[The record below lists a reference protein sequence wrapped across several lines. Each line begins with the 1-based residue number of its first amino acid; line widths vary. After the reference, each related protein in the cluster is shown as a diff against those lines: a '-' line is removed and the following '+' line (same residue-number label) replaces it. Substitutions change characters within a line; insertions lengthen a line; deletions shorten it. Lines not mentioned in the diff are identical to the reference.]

1 MSSTT
6 KENLTLLSPSLL
18 SENQELCLTRLFETD
33 ATLVVAE
40 MGFGKTVVT
49 LSAIKELI
57 DDGVITRV
65 LILAPL
71 KVINTLVW
79 QKDIAKWSQL
89 QGLTIT
95 AATGIPEERVNA
107 IKSSA
112 QIVLMNY
119 ENVPWFC
126 DTFKSKHTFD
136 GLVCDEITKLKSNGS
151 RGYKKLRHRA
161 KDFVWRVGLS
171 GTPVS
176 EDFESLF
183 SMTYILDMGERFGGK
198 KDAFLKKYFYPTD
211 YKQRN
216 WELLDETGAALLSK
230 MADLVFLADNAA
242 YTKTLPPISYHTELV
257 TLPDHARDIY
267 ETMKEDAVVGDISAD
282 NAAVVV
288 GKLLQIASGF
298 MYGDDKLGIPLEL
311 IHDCKLRAVH
321 DLVRSL
327 HAPVVIAYWF
337 KHDFELLKANFPH
350 AGVLGGTND
359 QRTIE
364 AWNSGRLE
372 VLLLQP
378 RSAGHGIQLQG
389 GGSNIIWYGPVWSR
403 DLVLQTNARLHRQ
416 GQKDAVNV
424 YTVIAD
430 DTIDGDV
437 MDRVEN
443 KGGYAELL
451 AAYLG

>member
-6 KENLTLLSPSLL
+6 KDTSTLLSPALL
-18 SENQELCLTRLFETD
+18 SANQDLCLTRLFETD

-71 KVINTLVW
+71 KVCRTVW
-79 QKDIAKWSQL
+79 QAEAAKWSHL
-89 QGLTIT
+89 HGLTIA
-95 AATGIPEERVNA
+95 AATGKPEERVNA
-107 IKSSA
+107 IKSTA

-126 DTFKSKHTFD
+126 DTFKSAHGFD
-136 GLVCDEITKLKSNGS
+136 GLVCDEITKLKSSSGK
-151 RGYKKLRHRA
+151 GFKKLRHRVSE
-161 KDFVWRVGLS
+161 FVWRVGLS

-183 SMTYILDMGERFGGK
+183 ALSYVLDSGERFGGR
-198 KDAFLKKYFYPTD
+198 KDAFLRKYFYPTD
-211 YKQRN
+211 YNEYN
-216 WELLDETGAALLSK
+216 WELIDETGAALLDK
-230 MADLVFLADNAA
+230 VADLLFIADNET
-242 YTKTLPPISYHTELV
+242 YKKTLPPISYHTELV
-257 TLPDHARDIY
+257 TLPDHAREIY
-267 ETMKEDAVVGDISAD
+267 ETMKADAVVGDISAD

-298 MYGDDKLGIPLEL
+298 LYGDDELGIPLEL

-443 KGGYAELL
+443 KGGYAKLL